1 VLSHSTA
8 DDDDPGHDP
17 VRWVC
22 AVISVLLLGHGIQ
35 LLTGGSTGDSL
46 PDSPFPYLALGAMLA
61 VRALVPRPRS
71 T

>member
-22 AVISVLLLGHGIQ
+22 GAISVLLLGHGIH
-35 LLTGGSTGDSL
+35 LLTGGTTGDSL
-46 PDSPFPYLALGAMLA
+46 ADSPLPYLALGAMLA

>member
-1 VLSHSTA
+1 
-8 DDDDPGHDP
+8 

-22 AVISVLLLGHGIQ
+22 AVISVLLLGHGIH

-46 PDSPFPYLALGAMLA
+46 PDSPLPYLALGAMLA

>member
-1 VLSHSTA
+1 MSASTPE
-8 DDDDPGHDP
+8 DGDSGHDT

-22 AVISVLLLGHGIQ
+22 AVISVLLLGHGIH

-46 PDSPFPYLALGAMLA
+46 PHSPLPYLALGAMLA

>member
-1 VLSHSTA
+1 
-8 DDDDPGHDP
+8 

-22 AVISVLLLGHGIQ
+22 AVISVLLLGHGIH
-35 LLTGGSTGDSL
+35 LLTGSSTGDSL
-46 PDSPFPYLALGAMLA
+46 ADSPLPYLALGAMLA

>member
-1 VLSHSTA
+1 
-8 DDDDPGHDP
+8 

-22 AVISVLLLGHGIQ
+22 AVISLLLLGLGIH

-46 PDSPFPYLALGAMLA
+46 RDSPWPYLALGAMLA
-61 VRALVPRPRS
+61 VRALVPRSPS